1 MQKFDLNKEKGTL
14 NESISRSIAS
24 WTKTLLKYM
33 YGKDAHLVVNLNE
46 EDEEVNTTR
55 FVIKGEFKDVKSYAK
70 AVVAM
75 KEFLDAYLEFGDPH
89 PQTAKKRTELR
100 THVANF
106 ENTTGLTW
114 PFKDED

>member
-1 MQKFDLNKEKGTL
+1 
-14 NESISRSIAS
+14 
-24 WTKTLLKYM
+24 
-33 YGKDAHLVVNLNE
+33 
-46 EDEEVNTTR
+46 
-55 FVIKGEFKDVKSYAK
+55 
-70 AVVAM
+70 M

-89 PQTAKKRTELR
+89 PQTAKKRAELR